1 MQKKKQ
7 HKPIKK
13 IILLTIL
20 AILLLLLIF
29 VEDIIKLTNSNKTAL
44 LENTPSQT
52 SIVEPNIPVLSA
64 GMIPIKWNGT
74 NFVITTQEDKDWYD
88 YKNGKPAYIMLNDG
102 YYQSELK
109 RGITDDQVMENA
121 VGNDALVVPNVPN
134 NNPTILMWIPRF
146 AINNETNEIQYIKG
160 IEQTD
165 ENWTIPEIFTHKQE
179 AETAPDFLLTG
190 IWLEK
195 NIDANFTNKIT
206 QMNSEES
213 IYGFIKNTIAL
224 SSNQIIQNTI
234 ENYIANITNGT
245 TRASFPTD
253 STTNTLTITDPSN
266 PNRIILKIIN
276 QNNQAPIKAKAIYN
290 KDTGLIEVQVTY
302 SQYGIAKILYEN
314 TQELKLT
321 KNGNK
326 ATATSEGLD
335 IKYGTAKIT
344 IIDNKGN
351 TKELELAITS
361 KVYVT
366 LYTDGTLGFCS
377 NSTKIA
383 GKTVSVD
390 YGDISEREYT
400 DYKEIPWYSKNRN
413 IETVEFVDEVAPI
426 STANWFSFCV
436 NLSKINSIVNLNTS
450 SVTNMSSMF
459 AVVNDVLTE
468 LDVSNFDTSNV
479 TNMWDMFDGC
489 RGITELDVSNFDTS
503 NVTNMGFMFGNC
515 KKLVKLDVS
524 NFDTS
529 NVNSLWGMFLG
540 CNDLTELDVSNFDTS
555 NVTNMQDVFNEC
567 SSLTKLDLS
576 NLDISKVTNINGI
589 FYNCSSLSQIT
600 FGEKWDKEITLP
612 TLTKPCAGWYS
623 DEGFTNKVADAGAN
637 YTPTGP
643 ITIYANVPPDIF
655 VKLYT
660 DGTLAFCSNNSQIP
674 FKELS
679 QDYGNIGGKE
689 YTIANSN
696 YQPWYD
702 RSNSP
707 VKTVQFIDKILPVST
722 SCWFHCCTNLTTIKN
737 IENLDT
743 KNVTNMNF
751 MFNYCENLTQL
762 DLSNFNTSKV
772 ADMRG
777 LIRNC
782 ATLTSI
788 DLSSFDTSR
797 VTDMTNMF
805 DQCSSLISLDLS
817 NFDTSNVVD
826 MTDMFTSCTN
836 LTQLNLSN
844 FNTSSVTDMA
854 SMFSHCTN
862 LKSID
867 LSSFNT
873 NSVTNISCMFD
884 GCTNLTSL
892 DLSSFDTNKVTSTA
906 YLFSNCSNLTQITF
920 GEKWNKSV
928 PLPVPRKTCTGW
940 YSDSDLTTKV
950 ADAGASYNPNGAITI
965 YANVPPDIFAKLY
978 TDGTLAFCSNNSQ
991 IPFKELSQDYGNI
1004 GGQEYSINT
1013 IPWKNERA
1021 SITELEFIDKVQ
1033 PISTNSY
1040 FWHCENLATIKYI
1053 ANLDTSKVTDM
1064 CDMFAG
1070 CSSLTDIDVS
1080 NFDTNKVTD
1089 MGEMFLG
1096 CSSLTNIDISN
1107 FDTSNVTQ
1115 MYNMFNGCSNLTQL
1129 DLSNFNTSKV
1139 TNINSMLYNCS
1150 NLTQITFGEKWNKS
1164 VPLPVPRKTCTGW
1177 YSDSDFTTKVAD
1189 AGASYMP
1196 TGPIT
1201 IYTDVVPDIYVTLYT
1216 DGTLAFAETKNP
1228 FPEKTIDV
1236 QYEDV
1241 SEREGTNNWTEY
1253 PWYNERNSVTTVEFV
1268 NKISPIS
1275 TSSWFAECRN
1285 LTTIKNIENL
1295 DTSKVTN
1302 MSFMFYF
1309 CDSLTELD
1317 LSSFDTSNVTNMQS
1331 MFNSCWNLKKINI
1344 SSFNT
1349 SNVTNMYLMF
1359 AYCWNLTEIDVSGFD
1374 TNKVTG
1380 MDGMFLECKSLTE
1393 IDVSNFNVSNVTDIG
1408 RLFSKCSS
1416 LTKIDISNFNKGS
1429 SSTKN
1434 VTDMNNMFS
1443 YCTNLTDLNL
1453 GNLDTSNVTNMSYM
1467 FNNCNALISL
1477 NLSSFNTSKVTN
1489 MSYMFN
1495 NCNILTSLNLS
1506 SFNTSKVTYMNYMF
1520 YNCTN
1525 LKTIYVGTYW
1535 RLAST
1540 RTDMFTGCGTSTTT
1554 RK

>member
-7 HKPIKK
+7 RKPIRQ
-13 IILLTIL
+13 IIILTIL

-29 VEDIIKLTNSNKTAL
+29 AEDIIKLINGNKTAL
-44 LENTPSQT
+44 LENTANKT
-52 SIVEPNIPVLSA
+52 TIVEPNIPVLSA
-64 GMIPIKWNGT
+64 GMIPVKWNGT

-213 IYGFIKNTIAL
+213 IYGFIKNIIAI
-224 SSNQIIQNTI
+224 SSNQTTQNEIQ
-234 ENYIANITNGT
+234 NYIANTVGND
-245 TRASFPTD
+245 APVVPQ
-253 STTNTLTITDPSN
+253 ITDPSN
-266 PNRIILKIIN
+266 SNRIILHILNANN
-276 QNNQAPIKAKAIYN
+276 QNPIKAKAIYN
-290 KDTGLIEVQVTY
+290 KDSGLIEVQVTY

-623 DEGFTNKVADAGAN
+623 DEGFTNKVVDAGAN

-707 VKTVQFIDKILPVST
+707 VKTVQFIDKIYPVST

-743 KNVTNMNF
+743 KNVTSMNF

-873 NSVTNISCMFD
+873 NSVTNISGMFD

-906 YLFSNCSNLTQITF
+906 YLFS
-920 GEKWNKSV
+920 
-928 PLPVPRKTCTGW
+928 
-940 YSDSDLTTKV
+940 
-950 ADAGASYNPNGAITI
+950 
-965 YANVPPDIFAKLY
+965 
-978 TDGTLAFCSNNSQ
+978 
-991 IPFKELSQDYGNI
+991 
-1004 GGQEYSINT
+1004 
-1013 IPWKNERA
+1013 
-1021 SITELEFIDKVQ
+1021 
-1033 PISTNSY
+1033 
-1040 FWHCENLATIKYI
+1040 
-1053 ANLDTSKVTDM
+1053 
-1064 CDMFAG
+1064 
-1070 CSSLTDIDVS
+1070 
-1080 NFDTNKVTD
+1080 
-1089 MGEMFLG
+1089 
-1096 CSSLTNIDISN
+1096 
-1107 FDTSNVTQ
+1107 
-1115 MYNMFNGCSNLTQL
+1115 
-1129 DLSNFNTSKV
+1129 
-1139 TNINSMLYNCS
+1139 NCS

-1467 FNNCNALISL
+1467 FNNCN
-1477 NLSSFNTSKVTN
+1477 
-1489 MSYMFN
+1489 
-1495 NCNILTSLNLS
+1495 ILTSLNLS

>member
-7 HKPIKK
+7 RKPIRQI
-13 IILLTIL
+13 IILAIL

-29 VEDIIKLTNSNKTAL
+29 AEDIIKLTNSNKTAL

-109 RGITDDQVMENA
+109 RGITSEQLMANT
-121 VGNDALVVPNVPN
+121 VGNDALVVPNVEN

-146 AINNETNEIQYIKG
+146 AINNETNEIKYIKG

-165 ENWTIPEIFTHKQE
+165 ENCTIPEIFTHKQE
-179 AETAPDFLLTG
+179 TETAPDFLLTG

-195 NIDANFTNKIT
+195 NIDANFTNKIA

-224 SSNQIIQNTI
+224 SSNQTTQNEIQ
-234 ENYIANITNGT
+234 NYIANTVGNDAPVVPQI
-245 TRASFPTD
+245 P
-253 STTNTLTITDPSN
+253 DPLN
-266 PNRIILKIIN
+266 PNRVILKIIN
-276 QNNQAPIKAKAIYN
+276 QNNQAPIKAKASYN
-290 KDTGLIEVQVTY
+290 KDTGLIQIDVTY

-326 ATATSEGLD
+326 ATATSEGLN

-361 KVYVT
+361 RVYAT
-366 LYTDGTLGFCS
+366 LYSDGTLAFSKMQNPLPEKGIPTEKYS
-377 NSTKIA
+377 
-383 GKTVSVD
+383 
-390 YGDISEREYT
+390 DISESDYEPYT
-400 DYKEIPWYSKNRN
+400 TPWNSKSRT
-413 IETVEFVDEVAPI
+413 ILTVEIVDEIAPK
-426 STANWFSFCV
+426 STACWFTNFR
-436 NLSKINSIVNLNTS
+436 NLTEIKNISNLNTAN
-450 SVTNMSSMF
+450 VTNMKWMF
-459 AVVNDVLTE
+459 SQCEGLTN
-468 LDVSNFDTSNV
+468 LDVSNFDTSKV
-479 TNMWDMFDGC
+479 TNMEAMFSDC
-489 RGITELDVSNFDTS
+489 LELTNLDVSNFNTNNVTSMFCMFQYCDKLTNLDVSKFNTSKVTNMERMFGWCSKLTKLDINDLDTANVTNMNGMFRECQNLTSINLSNFNTS
-503 NVTNMGFMFGNC
+503 NVTDMNSMFYRC
-515 KKLVKLDVS
+515 SKLTNLNLSSFNTK
-524 NFDTS
+524 
-529 NVNSLWGMFLG
+529 
-540 CNDLTELDVSNFDTS
+540 
-555 NVTNMQDVFNEC
+555 NVTNMMYMFFGC
-567 SSLTKLDLS
+567 SSLTNIDLINFDTTNVTDMGGMFCNCSGLTALNLSSFDTDNVTDMS
-576 NLDISKVTNINGI
+576 NM

-707 VKTVQFIDKILPVST
+707 VKTVQFIDKIYPVST
-722 SCWFHCCTNLTTIKN
+722 SCWFHSCTNLTTIKN

-751 MFNYCENLTQL
+751 MFNYCENLTSL

-772 ADMRG
+772 TDMRG
-777 LIRNC
+777 LIRRC
-782 ATLTSI
+782 TALTSI

-873 NSVTNISCMFD
+873 NSVTNISGMFD

-906 YLFSNCSNLTQITF
+906 YLFS
-920 GEKWNKSV
+920 
-928 PLPVPRKTCTGW
+928 
-940 YSDSDLTTKV
+940 
-950 ADAGASYNPNGAITI
+950 
-965 YANVPPDIFAKLY
+965 
-978 TDGTLAFCSNNSQ
+978 
-991 IPFKELSQDYGNI
+991 
-1004 GGQEYSINT
+1004 
-1013 IPWKNERA
+1013 
-1021 SITELEFIDKVQ
+1021 
-1033 PISTNSY
+1033 
-1040 FWHCENLATIKYI
+1040 
-1053 ANLDTSKVTDM
+1053 
-1064 CDMFAG
+1064 
-1070 CSSLTDIDVS
+1070 
-1080 NFDTNKVTD
+1080 
-1089 MGEMFLG
+1089 
-1096 CSSLTNIDISN
+1096 
-1107 FDTSNVTQ
+1107 
-1115 MYNMFNGCSNLTQL
+1115 
-1129 DLSNFNTSKV
+1129 
-1139 TNINSMLYNCS
+1139 NCS

-1285 LTTIKNIENL
+1285 LSTIKNIENL

-1331 MFNSCWNLKKINI
+1331 MFNSCWNLNKINI

-1467 FNNCNALISL
+1467 FNNCNALTSL